1 MITVTADAHT
11 LTLHIPGDPVPKGRP
26 RASVQGGRVHMRTPS
41 ATRAYESMIRDAVRA
56 ELLASRIATP
66 RTGPAHLVV
75 RAVFA
80 YPKTAPRGWT
90 AARWRA
96 AQAAGQ
102 EVAKPTRPDLDNLV
116 KAVLDGVQGG
126 GWVKD
131 DGQVW
136 AIRATKAWGP
146 TPGVWMQITTDPP
159 QTT

>member
-1 MITVTADAHT
+1 MITVTTSDNT

-75 RAVFA
+75 RATFA
-80 YPKTAPRGWT
+80 YPKAAPRGWT
-90 AARWRA
+90 AAQWRGV
-96 AQAAGQ
+96 QAIGGV
-102 EVAKPTRPDLDNLV
+102 VAKPTRPDLDNLV

-126 GWVKD
+126 GWIKD
-131 DGQVW
+131 DGQVCSLH
-136 AIRATKAWGP
+136 ATKMWGP
-146 TPGVWMQITTDPP
+146 TPGVWMQITAHPTPS
-159 QTT
+159 